1 MANYWLLKSEPSVY
15 SIDQLKK
22 DKKTNW
28 DHVRNYQARNVLNA
42 CKKGD
47 LALIYHSNDERSVV
61 GIAKVLKE
69 AYPDLDPEHKGDWV
83 QIDVG
88 FLLKLNTPIPL
99 STLKTHA
106 SLKNLPLIK
115 QSRLS
120 CMPIQTKE
128 FETILKL
135 GESWDDFQKFK

>member
-1 MANYWLLKSEPSVY
+1 MASYFLLKSEPGVY
-15 SIDQLKK
+15 PIDQLKK

-61 GIAKVLKE
+61 GVAKVVKE
-69 AYPDLDPEHKGDWV
+69 AYPDLDPEMKGDWV

-88 FLLKLNTPIPL
+88 FVLKLKTPVTL
-99 STLKTHA
+99 ATLKSTA

-120 CMPIQTKE
+120 CMAIQAKE

-135 GESWDDFQKFK
+135 GDSWDDFQKL

>member
-1 MANYWLLKSEPSVY
+1 MASHFLLKSEPSVY
-15 SIDQLKK
+15 PIDQLKK

-47 LALIYHSNDERSVV
+47 LALIYHSNDERAVV
-61 GIAKVLKE
+61 GVAKVVKE
-69 AYPDLDPEHKGDWV
+69 AYPDLDPEMKGDWV

-88 FLLKLNTPIPL
+88 FVLKLKTPVTL
-99 STLKTHA
+99 ATLKSTA
-106 SLKNLPLIK
+106 SLKELPLIK

-120 CMPIQTKE
+120 CMAIKAKE

-135 GESWDDFQKFK
+135 GDSWDDFQKL